1 MLLREGKLAAQNLC
15 LPLQSL
21 YMLYQTITMSTTA
34 LSGQSI
40 LNWSHLSAQASEG
53 KSNFCLLLY
62 QYFYIIMFI
71 FLKNGR
77 IINLIIYQ

>member
-34 LSGQSI
+34 LSSQSI

-53 KSNFCLLLY
+53 KSIFCLLLTLSVFLHNY
-62 QYFYIIMFI
+62 VYISKKW
-71 FLKNGR
+71 KN
-77 IINLIIYQ
+77 N